1 MKEHENFFGGTQGI
15 NMLVDS
21 RVNLAISILLLYKY
35 ISK

>member
-1 MKEHENFFGGTQGI
+1 MKTFLGGTQGI